1 MTISEWMKSAQEA
14 LAESGCPDPAVDVH
28 WIAEDVLHMT
38 AAELRFEGQNA
49 PQSAQLARMN
59 ECLRRRLEGEP
70 VQYILRRA
78 DFMGLRLYVDSRV
91 LIPRQDTETLV
102 EAAVIA
108 LQTKKR
114 PRVLDLCTGSGAIGL
129 SIATL
134 VPGAE
139 VTLSDVSTGA
149 LEVARRNAHDLN
161 VDVTLRHGDLFKAVG
176 REKYDLIACN
186 PPYIRT
192 SELNSLQREVRFEPS
207 LALDGGLDGLDFYRR
222 IAAEAAKHLS
232 PDASLYLEV
241 GMDEAR
247 DVADMLR
254 DNPEFG
260 EIGVLKDLC
269 GVERVVW
276 ARMKQE

>member
-222 IAAEAAKHLS
+222 IAAEAAMHLS

>member
-1 MTISEWMKSAQEA
+1 MKSAQEA
-14 LAESGCPDPAVDVH
+14 LAESGCPDPAVDAR

-254 DNPEFG
+254 DNQEFG